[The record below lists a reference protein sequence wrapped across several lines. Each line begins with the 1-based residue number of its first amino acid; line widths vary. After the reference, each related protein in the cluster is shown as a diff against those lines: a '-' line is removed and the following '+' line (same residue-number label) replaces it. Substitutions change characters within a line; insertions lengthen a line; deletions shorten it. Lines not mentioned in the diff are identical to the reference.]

1 MTDLVQRLRDS
12 ATQARALDRAAL
24 LHEAADEIERLRSAL
39 SEYTDGI
46 SPSVETKF
54 TLTHAEREQA
64 VPKEKPAEVSF
75 TLTDAEREAL
85 WFAIAY
91 AQNAGHGCE
100 ATLRGLMER
109 MQ

>member
-1 MTDLVQRLRDS
+1 MTDIVQRLRDS
-12 ATQARALDRAAL
+12 AAQARALDRAAL
-24 LHEAADEIERLRSAL
+24 LNEAAGEIEKLRQRLRLADAAL
-39 SEYTDGI
+39 RSD
-46 SPSVETKF
+46 SP
-54 TLTHAEREQA
+54 
-64 VPKEKPAEVSF
+64 